1 MFFIFRM
8 ICLEKEKRKLSK
20 WLSLWL
26 EHFYMYPCRLS
37 IERKC
42 CHVKLI
48 HVFTFK
54 KSDALIKCFQL
65 YSALIEKH
73 LLMNWKEFASL
84 HFPCFAWF
92 LFSHLLGHFSLQD
105 CFKNSFCFE
114 CTSWLTMK
122 IRLYLYKLYADS
134 GQKSISHDFLFV
146 KFIVTCIF
154 CTILLYLVVEN
165 WNIRSEFYC
174 YWMYP
179 HIN

>member
-1 MFFIFRM
+1 MFLIFRM

-48 HVFTFK
+48 FTFEK
-54 KSDALIKCFQL
+54 NDALIKSFQL

-84 HFPCFAWF
+84 HYFALF

-105 CFKNSFCFE
+105 CLNTVSVLNALLD
-114 CTSWLTMK
+114 WLW
-122 IRLYLYKLYADS
+122 KLNY
-134 GQKSISHDFLFV
+134 
-146 KFIVTCIF
+146 TCINFMLTQAKKVSVMMF
-154 CTILLYLVVEN
+154 CL
-165 WNIRSEFYC
+165 
-174 YWMYP
+174 
-179 HIN
+179 

>member
-1 MFFIFRM
+1 MFLIFRM

-20 WLSLWL
+20 WLSFWL

-105 CFKNSFCFE
+105 CFKNTVSVLNAPLD
-114 CTSWLTMK
+114 WLW
-122 IRLYLYKLYADS
+122 KLDY
-134 GQKSISHDFLFV
+134 
-146 KFIVTCIF
+146 TCINF
-154 CTILLYLVVEN
+154 MLLRPKKYQSWCFVCKIYCYMYFLYNFTVLSCRELKYWEWILLLLNVCSY
-165 WNIRSEFYC
+165 
-174 YWMYP
+174 
-179 HIN
+179 

>member
-1 MFFIFRM
+1 MFLIFRM

-92 LFSHLLGHFSLQD
+92 LFSHLLGNFSLQD
-105 CFKNSFCFE
+105 CFKNTVSVLNALLD
-114 CTSWLTMK
+114 WLW
-122 IRLYLYKLYADS
+122 KLDY
-134 GQKSISHDFLFV
+134 
-146 KFIVTCIF
+146 TCINFMLTQAKKVSVMIF
-154 CTILLYLVVEN
+154 CL
-165 WNIRSEFYC
+165 
-174 YWMYP
+174 
-179 HIN
+179 